1 MDLKNGYDF
10 DLAAD
15 RQRAWESI
23 LKDKPMLVIGS
34 PPCTYFSRLQ
44 ELNKHVYRDNAVW
57 MAANHEHVD
66 QAKRYVRF
74 CVKVYN
80 HQLENNRYF
89 LDEHLW
95 LATSWFLPEMI
106 KL

>member
-1 MDLKNGYDF
+1 
-10 DLAAD
+10 
-15 RQRAWESI
+15 
-23 LKDKPMLVIGS
+23 MLEVGS

-44 ELNKHVYRDNAVW
+44 DLNKHMYRDNAVR
-57 MAANHEHVD
+57 MAKFHEHVD

-74 CVKVYN
+74 CVNVAN

-89 LDEHLW
+89 LHEHPW
-95 LATSWFLPEMI
+95 LATSWFLPEMN